1 MTNEAEPYAATV
13 RSRHPKAW
21 GGLHLPRPTG
31 LGVMWKLTGLAV
43 MAVLQLGLSS
53 GSTVETLTLSGNP
66 LSLLVSTALA
76 GLQPDAVLDQ
86 ATTYDVSVTQ
96 TSQIAVQLT
105 SSLPSGLTLRVRM
118 DAPAGAVS
126 AGYVSLTTTA
136 QDLVTS
142 IPSGSYSQLTV
153 SYEISG
159 TVSAGVVALNT
170 VDVDFTLTAQ

>member
-1 MTNEAEPYAATV
+1 
-13 RSRHPKAW
+13 
-21 GGLHLPRPTG
+21 
-31 LGVMWKLTGLAV
+31 MWKLTGLAF
-43 MAVLQLGLSS
+43 MAVLQLGLVW
-53 GSTVETLTLSGNP
+53 GPTVETLTLSGNP
-66 LSLLVSTALA
+66 LSLVVSTAVA

-96 TSQIAVQLT
+96 TTKIVAQLT
-105 SSLPSGLTLRVRM
+105 SILPSGMTLRVRM

-142 IPSGSYSQLTV
+142 ISSGSYSLLTV

-159 TVSAGVVALNT
+159 LVSAGVVSLNT
-170 VDVDFTLTAQ
+170 VDVDFTLIAQ